1 MTAKE
6 YLNRYRQ
13 INARI
18 DGKIDEIAHLR
29 SIAAKLSPTARFD
42 KSGNVTD
49 KVGRTVAKI
58 VDLEREIDAEIAEL
72 ERTRAEI
79 IDTIAAV
86 GDENMRTL
94 IEYRYINGLSWR
106 RIAEKMNYAE
116 KYVTG
121 VLHRRVLHEIEKM
134 LPNVT

>member
-29 SIAAKLSPTARFD
+29 SIATKLSPTARFD

-58 VDLEREIDAEIAEL
+58 VDLEREIDAEIEEL

-79 IDTIAAV
+79 TDTIAAV
-86 GDENMRTL
+86 GDERCKTL
-94 IEYRYINGLSWR
+94 LTMRYINGHKWEK
-106 RIAEKMNYAE
+106 IALDMHYSYANIVQFLHPSALRMVDKIISEK
-116 KYVTG
+116 
-121 VLHRRVLHEIEKM
+121 
-134 LPNVT
+134 